1 MTSMTHRA
9 TENDACTGIGY
20 FNDNISIIHF
30 TNMESSIN
38 QELMAQPQTKRCPRC
53 GRTLTVEHFSRHGKS
68 KDGLQT
74 YCKECHRAMCA
85 KTNDKR
91 IGGIYPPQSRET
103 RTRRSAISHPASCLR
118 NCNAVDFTENFS
130 TPTTSKSKVVW

>member
-91 IGGIYPPQSRET
+91 IGGIYPPPVKGDPNSPLGNFTPRELLEELQ
-103 RTRRSAISHPASCLR
+103 RRGFHGEFQYTYNI
-118 NCNAVDFTENFS
+118 
-130 TPTTSKSKVVW
+130 KI